1 MSAESVNNYIDGQW
15 VASSSQDLAPV
26 HNPVTS
32 EQIGETPL
40 STKAEVDDAVQAA
53 CRAFPEWRRTP
64 VQNRCRLLLKLRQKI
79 EQNLD
84 PIARAMTSEHGKTFL
99 EAKLEIGRALDNIE
113 VAASATTLM
122 MGDVLEDVSKGIDES
137 CIRQP
142 IGCFAALCPFNFPAM
157 IPFWFMPYA
166 LATGNT
172 YLVKPSPRVPMTMI
186 EIFKLID
193 EVGFPPGVVNC
204 VHGAAA
210 TAEAILDH
218 KRVDGISFVGSTA
231 VGQKVFQRGA
241 LSGKRMQVQAGAKNF
256 AVVMPDAVLEK
267 AIPNII
273 ASAYDCSGQ
282 RCLALSGVIAV
293 GDCIEPLREGLIEAA
308 QGIRVG
314 SGLDEGVQMGP
325 VISLQAKERIEGWI
339 GKGIEEG
346 ARALLDGR
354 GYTVE
359 SYPQGYWVGPT
370 LLDQVT
376 PGMEVARQEIFGPV
390 LCILEVSTL
399 DEALEIIHQSR
410 YGNAA
415 AIFTQ
420 NGGSARKFKYEANCG
435 NVGVNI
441 GVAAPMAMFHF
452 GGTKESFFGVL
463 HGQGKDAL
471 HFFTEGTV
479 VIERWF

>member
-1 MSAESVNNYIDGQW
+1 MSTERIKNYIDGGW
-15 VASSSQDLAPV
+15 TSSSSPNAAPV
-26 HNPVTS
+26 HNPAKD
-32 EQIGETPL
+32 EQIAETPL
-40 STKAEVDDAVQAA
+40 STASEVDEAVQAA
-53 CRAFPEWRRTP
+53 RRAFPEWRRTP
-64 VQNRCRLLLKLRQKI
+64 VQNRCRLLLKLRQRM
-79 EQNLD
+79 EEELEE
-84 PIARAMTSEHGKTFL
+84 IARVMTVEHGKTFL

-172 YLVKPSPRVPMTMI
+172 YLVKPSPRVPLTMM
-186 EIFKLID
+186 EIFKLVD

-204 VHGAAA
+204 VHGAAE

-218 KRVDGISFVGSTA
+218 KQVDGISFVGSTA
-231 VGQKVFQRGA
+231 VGEKVFQRGA

-256 AVVMPDAVLEK
+256 AVVMPDAVLDK
-267 AIPNII
+267 AVPNII

-293 GDCIEPLREGLIEAA
+293 GESIEPLREGLIESA
-308 QGIRVG
+308 QAIRVG
-314 SGLDEGVQMGP
+314 FGLDEGVGMGP
-325 VISLQAKERIEGWI
+325 VISREAKERIEDWI
-339 GKGIEEG
+339 QKGADEG
-346 ARALLDGR
+346 ARLLVDGR
-354 GYTVE
+354 GCAVDN
-359 SYPQGYWVGPT
+359 YPHGYWVGPT
-370 LLDQVT
+370 LLDRVE
-376 PGMEVARQEIFGPV
+376 PDMAVAREEIFGPV
-390 LCILEVSTL
+390 LSLLEVSTL
-399 DEALEIIHQSR
+399 DEAIDIIHRSR

-420 NGGSARKFKYEANCG
+420 SGGAARQFKYEANCG

-452 GGTKESFFGVL
+452 GGTKDSFFGVL